1 MEKQIIDQ
9 MNGELLEKQIKT
21 EMLGTTIFDAD
32 LVMKSEVAKG
42 LRETTLIEDLA

>member
-9 MNGELLEKQIKT
+9 MNREQLEKQIKT

-32 LVMKSEVAKG
+32 LVTVSEVAKG
-42 LRETTLIEDLA
+42 LRATTLIEDLA